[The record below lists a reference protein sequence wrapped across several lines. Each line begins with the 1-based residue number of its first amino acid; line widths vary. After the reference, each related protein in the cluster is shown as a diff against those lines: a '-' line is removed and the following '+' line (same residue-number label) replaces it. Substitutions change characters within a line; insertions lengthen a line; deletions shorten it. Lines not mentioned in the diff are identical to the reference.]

1 MATPRPRRIGRVGL
15 LRADQAPGGGG
26 PAQRRLPRLVQQR
39 LVAGAGGGV
48 GCALQAIGV
57 IVKHALLAVAG
68 PYSQQPPAPLLTG
81 RQTPQCAAPPQH
93 PRKPWWSGRAAA
105 PAGAQKRRRLPP
117 PPIENPGS
125 SAARPAGRGQRRGPG
140 KPAGMSGA
148 AGCRALAAG
157 RSVQPHSG
165 AARCAAPHVVLVAV
179 VPSPG
184 GVGIPCHYRQP
195 GAIGQRL
202 RVATLPAGHG
212 AGAGGGCLAP
222 PRQAGHVEGVQV
234 IQDGLVLA
242 CGMRGCWGRVG
253 EGSEAPAEGRAGSTG
268 HASCCKQA
276 AGACRA
282 HRCRTR
288 RSAAGCRRAQAAPPS
303 TTTCGRKAARHA
315 PAASSCPARRRGCRR
330 RSTPAAARRQPAPPG
345 LAAAGGSAVERG
357 VVGLHPRRPGP
368 AGRPCSKWSASRTC
382 RTAARLRPGH
392 LPAHAAKRPL
402 RTPPNHLPPSPMLLC
417 TAGALGRAVG
427 VGGAGPTRASSGR
440 AQSR

>member
-276 AGACRA
+276 AGAPMPDQTISCRLSSGPGSTA
-282 HRCRTR
+282 IDDDLRQKGGSPCT
-288 RSAAGCRRAQAAPPS
+288 SGFFLPS
-303 TTTCGRKAARHA
+303 
-315 PAASSCPARRRGCRR
+315 
-330 RSTPAAARRQPAPPG
+330 AAARLPPPVNASSS
-345 LAAAGGSAVERG
+345 AAAASTARAGSSWRQRCREGSGGS
-357 VVGLHPRRPGP
+357 
-368 AGRPCSKWSASRTC
+368 SS
-382 RTAARLRPGH
+382 
-392 LPAHAAKRPL
+392 
-402 RTPPNHLPPSPMLLC
+402 PPSWSSRQ
-417 TAGALGRAVG
+417 AL
-427 VGGAGPTRASSGR
+427 
-440 AQSR
+440 